1 MSEYDVLL
9 GDDAREF
16 LDVADEKTERVPKE
30 KLGYLAESPYPGR
43 GRGDK
48 EKLPIDGRR
57 DRYRMHISRTDTV
70 TVLED
75 SNEVRVWRSSLST
88 RRTSGTASEHL
99 FQAFCLETN
108 TGD

>member
-9 GDDAREF
+9 SDDTREF
-16 LDVADEKTERVPKE
+16 LTVADEKTERICTE
-30 KLGYLAESPYPGR
+30 KLGYLADHPYPGR

-57 DRYRMHISRTDTV
+57 DRFRMHISHTYTAIY

-75 SNEVRVWRSSLST
+75 ENEVRV
-88 RRTSGTASEHL
+88 
-99 FQAFCLETN
+99 LEIVEIDDAHKRY
-108 TGD
+108 GF

>member
-1 MSEYDVLL
+1 MSNYDVLL

-16 LDVADEKTERVPKE
+16 LDVADEKTERVCKE
-30 KLGYLAESPYPGR
+30 KLEYLTESPYPGR

-57 DRYRMHISRTDTV
+57 DRYRIHISRTYTAIY

-75 SNEVRVWRSSLST
+75 PNEVRV
-88 RRTSGTASEHL
+88 
-99 FQAFCLETN
+99 LEIVTIDEAHKRY
-108 TGD
+108 GL